1 MSRALAIAGVA
12 LVTSAYAGSPEVFFS
27 GHAGPYLL
35 HVVVHM
41 PGVIPGRAVITVTG
55 SPEVEQVTVQPV
67 VWDAGPDGAPPAD
80 PAARNPGSGAFHA
93 ELWLMTAGSYG
104 VRVTAAGS
112 RGVGT
117 AVVPV
122 SAAAYRRLG
131 MSRSLA
137 ATLLSLATFLI
148 AGVLTIVWTSARESA
163 LPPGEPPDSGRRR
176 RAWMVTSAAGVVLG
190 TAVVGGLAWWR
201 AVDAGYAAKLYRP
214 PYVTTSVQE
223 TPRDRVLTLTIR
235 DSSWAARRA
244 RYPLILE
251 EGKLMHLFLVRESSP
266 GAFAHLHPARPGQWT
281 FEARLPPLPAGRY
294 LVFAEVVDSTGF
306 AEIIPASVDL
316 QAAAGIGA
324 EPRPFDPDDS
334 WWTPTDQQAC
344 AGSTAGAACRRL
356 ADGSTVTWER
366 DDDLAFRLRLS
377 ASGSARS
384 GEVLVLEPHGELVHV
399 RPFGTMPLAALE
411 RFSAAPSLSSVD
423 SGGVSFPYRLSE
435 GGRYRLW
442 VQVKEGRRMVM
453 AVFDTVATPS
463 APRQ

>member
-163 LPPGEPPDSGRRR
+163 LPP
-176 RAWMVTSAAGVVLG
+176 A
-190 TAVVGGLAWWR
+190 
-201 AVDAGYAAKLYRP
+201 
-214 PYVTTSVQE
+214 
-223 TPRDRVLTLTIR
+223 
-235 DSSWAARRA
+235 
-244 RYPLILE
+244 
-251 EGKLMHLFLVRESSP
+251 
-266 GAFAHLHPARPGQWT
+266 
-281 FEARLPPLPAGRY
+281 
-294 LVFAEVVDSTGF
+294 
-306 AEIIPASVDL
+306 
-316 QAAAGIGA
+316 
-324 EPRPFDPDDS
+324 
-334 WWTPTDQQAC
+334 
-344 AGSTAGAACRRL
+344 
-356 ADGSTVTWER
+356 
-366 DDDLAFRLRLS
+366 
-377 ASGSARS
+377 
-384 GEVLVLEPHGELVHV
+384 
-399 RPFGTMPLAALE
+399 
-411 RFSAAPSLSSVD
+411 
-423 SGGVSFPYRLSE
+423 
-435 GGRYRLW
+435 
-442 VQVKEGRRMVM
+442 
-453 AVFDTVATPS
+453 
-463 APRQ
+463 